1 VHFYE
6 GYSVITEFFVRYET
20 LKRLA
25 STLVTVALLIYV
37 GLWIAGPNLAPES
50 PRNGFVTSDSQS
62 QLPVEETEALST
74 SSSQMVTQSQAHDH
88 SAHSSNQDN
97 DDSLPHELEQYV
109 ESQRIPSSEI
119 PLVIHGNGNATAYTG
134 NQWSTVV
141 MAVIDDDGS
150 HRTVERKVL
159 PIGTLDIPTSKAL
172 ASKTPTQEI
181 K

>member
-62 QLPVEETEALST
+62 QPSVEETEALST

-88 SAHSSNQDN
+88 SAHAPNASNEG
-97 DDSLPHELEQYV
+97 SLPEELEQYV
-109 ESQRIPSSEI
+109 ESQRIPASDI

-172 ASKTPTQEI
+172 ASKTPAQEI

>member
-1 VHFYE
+1 MHFYE

-62 QLPVEETEALST
+62 QLPAEETVALST
-74 SSSQMVTQSQAHDH
+74 SSSQMVTKSQAHDH
-88 SAHSSNQDN
+88 SAHRSNQDN

-109 ESQRIPSSEI
+109 ESQRIPSSDI

>member
-1 VHFYE
+1 MHFYE

-88 SAHSSNQDN
+88 SAHSSNHDN

-109 ESQRIPSSEI
+109 ESQRIPASDI

>member
-1 VHFYE
+1 MHFYE

-25 STLVTVALLIYV
+25 SALVTVALLIYV
-37 GLWIAGPNLAPES
+37 GLWVAGPNLAPES
-50 PRNGFVTSDSQS
+50 PRNGFTNPAASD
-62 QLPVEETEALST
+62 LPSHTKDAALST
-74 SSSQMVTQSQAHDH
+74 PPAKAVAHDHLHDH
-88 SAHSSNQDN
+88 SAHASNASN
-97 DDSLPHELEQYV
+97 EDSLPEALEQYV
-109 ESQRIPSSEI
+109 ESQRIPASDI